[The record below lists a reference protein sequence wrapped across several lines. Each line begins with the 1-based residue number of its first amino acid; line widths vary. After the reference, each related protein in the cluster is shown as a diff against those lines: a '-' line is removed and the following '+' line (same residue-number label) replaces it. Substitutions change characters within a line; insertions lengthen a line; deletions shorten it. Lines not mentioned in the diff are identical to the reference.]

1 MNAEELIALIDNR
14 RIAYMYA
21 LDEAQNDMPLG
32 EDEHYE
38 SDEWYEAAI
47 EVLGALL
54 KEIKD
59 KK

>member
-21 LDEAQNDMPLG
+21 LDEAQNDMPIG

-38 SDEWYEAAI
+38 SDEWYEAVI
-47 EVLGALL
+47 EALGALL
-54 KEIKD
+54 KEIED